1 VASHIQSRTV
11 PPEGPSRAHPPAPP
25 PPPARRPVLPQPPPE
40 RVISLLPPP
49 PPSEARKP
57 PPPPPERVISLLPP
71 PPPSEARKPP
81 PPPPER
87 VISLLPP
94 PPSEAGRILPPAPP
108 PAPAITHVPSPPDAR
123 VISPLPPPPPR
134 GPVLRLEPP
143 PPPPRGPV
151 LRLEP
156 PSPPPRPPLGLRSP
170 AHEPTETTPLR
181 SPAPSPPQNFTR
193 SRGRHALGQSKRRA
207 DLGFRR
213 PEIVYASLAGAALLL
228 LGLWAGSELVARNNG
243 TATIADIRALE
254 QRLSDRIGETLAAIE
269 ERLAPIEGGS
279 EGSPSA
285 GDTLDP
291 EPGPTAGSLTLDGSG
306 SVSTSAFS
314 RRGTWTVEW
323 EGEDV
328 FIFVN
333 RAGEGGLVRGDGGR
347 GKGSFVVP
355 ESGRF
360 VMDVLARGDWV
371 IRILDS

>member
-11 PPEGPSRAHPPAPP
+11 PPEGPSRDHPRAPP
-25 PPPARRPVLPQPPPE
+25 PPPARRPLLAPPPPE
-40 RVISLLPPP
+40 RVFSLLPPP

-57 PPPPPERVISLLPP
+57 PPLPPVRVISLLP
-71 PPPSEARKPP
+71 
-81 PPPPER
+81 
-87 VISLLPP
+87 
-94 PPSEAGRILPPAPP
+94 
-108 PAPAITHVPSPPDAR
+108 
-123 VISPLPPPPPR
+123 PPPPPR

-170 AHEPTETTPLR
+170 AHEPSETTPLR

-193 SRGRHALGQSKRRA
+193 SRGRHALRQSKRRA

-228 LGLWAGSELVARNNG
+228 LGLWAGSELGARNNG

-279 EGSPSA
+279 KGSPSA

-333 RAGEGGLVRGDGGR
+333 RAGEGSLVRGDGGR